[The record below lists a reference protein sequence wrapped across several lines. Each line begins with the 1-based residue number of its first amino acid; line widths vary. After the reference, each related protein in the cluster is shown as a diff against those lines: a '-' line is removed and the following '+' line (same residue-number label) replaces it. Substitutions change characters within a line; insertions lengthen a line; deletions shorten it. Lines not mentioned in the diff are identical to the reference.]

1 MKIIK
6 EKIVFDKKLVVEEAK
21 IVSGKNKFS
30 RQRLNSQDAVA
41 VLVLNN
47 DTKKIILTRQF
58 RYAIAGK
65 SGENIIEIVAGKIE
79 GHDTPEKTAIRECEE
94 EIGYRIRKNQLRFLS
109 LCFSSPGYTSEQFY
123 IYFATVKN
131 SDKVS
136 KGGGLAEENENIEV
150 VEMDVDQFKN
160 QITNG
165 EVKDAKT
172 YIAGLFFI
180 LNAMEQPLKT

>member
-6 EKIVFDKKLVVEEAK
+6 EKIVFDKKLTIEEAR

-30 RQRLNSQDAVA
+30 RQRLNRQDAVA
-41 VLVLNN
+41 VLVLNTDSN
-47 DTKKIILTRQF
+47 KIILTRQF

-79 GHDTPEKTAIRECEE
+79 ENDSPEKTAIRECEE
-94 EIGYRIRKNQLRFLS
+94 EIGYRINKQNLRFLS

-123 IYFATVKN
+123 IYTATVTN

-136 KGGGLAEENENIEV
+136 EGGGLEEENENIEV
-150 VEMDVDQFKN
+150 VEMDLNQFKN
-160 QITNG
+160 QIITG
-165 EVKDAKT
+165 EIKDAKT

-180 LNAMEQPLKT
+180 LNENDPKLGL